1 VSKVGKV
8 ADYTEGGRN
17 RSQGIGVANQGQQLG
32 AGRWAPNGPEGVIGH
47 AKGNYF
53 RTTVRKR
60 KNKSFHIPQMEV
72 TKSPFTEHKK
82 NNREPLT
89 QM

>member
-8 ADYTEGGRN
+8 ADYTEGGRS
-17 RSQGIGVANQGQQLG
+17 RSQRIGVANQGQQLG
-32 AGRWAPNGPEGVIGH
+32 AGRWAPKGPEGVVGH

-53 RTTVRKR
+53 GTTGTKR
-60 KNKSFHIPQMEV
+60 KNKSFHISQMEL
-72 TKSPFTEHKK
+72 TKSPFTAHKR
-82 NNREPLT
+82 NNKDPLI